1 MKKLFSVI
9 LVAVGLSVP
18 MQSDAQLKFGLKGGL
33 NVTTMSLKSEVFD
46 ASNRAGFFIG
56 PTIKFSLPLA
66 GLGID
71 ASALYDQREF
81 EVKANTQSGTES
93 TVLKQKQLAVP
104 INLRYNIGLGSSA
117 GVFFFAGPQF
127 GFNLGDKDVKDEVA
141 EWTLR
146 SSNFSMNVGVG
157 VTLLT
162 HLQASAGYN
171 IVFGK
176 TGDVN
181 AGSVIQDSY
190 DQIRGKEGKGR
201 TNSWQIALAYYF

>member
-1 MKKLFSVI
+1 MKKMLSVM
-9 LVAVGLSVP
+9 LVAFGLSFP
-18 MQSDAQLKFGLKGGL
+18 MQSAAQLKFGLKGGL

-56 PTIKFSLPLA
+56 PTIKFTLPIV
-66 GLGID
+66 GLGVD
-71 ASALYDQREF
+71 MAALYDQREF
-81 EVKANTQSGTES
+81 EVSANSQKTTVS
-93 TVLKQKQLAVP
+93 TVLKQKQMEVP

-146 SSNFSMNVGVG
+146 SSNFSMNVGAG

-162 HLQASAGYN
+162 HLQVSAGYN

-176 TGDVN
+176 TGDVSV
-181 AGSVIQDSY
+181 GSVIQDSY
-190 DQIRGKEGKGR
+190 DQVRGKADKGKM
-201 TNSWQIALAYYF
+201 NSWQIALAYYF